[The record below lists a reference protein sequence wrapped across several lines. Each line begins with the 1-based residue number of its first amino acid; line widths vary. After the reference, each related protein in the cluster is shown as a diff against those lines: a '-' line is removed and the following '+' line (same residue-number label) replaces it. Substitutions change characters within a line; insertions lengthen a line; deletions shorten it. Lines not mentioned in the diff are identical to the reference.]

1 MVLVEVEYPTV
12 FLGSL
17 RSSRLEMLSKKAA
30 LKHFAKLT
38 EKHLQ

>member
-17 RSSRLEMLSKKAA
+17 RSSLEMLSKKAA